1 MTGWDSHAKAEARPA
16 GLKPFKARTLSDKD
30 RTAPFKA
37 ALLAAYALISMAP
50 VFYMVVTAFK
60 LPADTAALPP
70 RFLPGASAPEN
81 SLWFRFTLQNFRRI
95 LSDLETLRYLFN
107 SVFVSLVSTVLSV
120 SIGALA
126 GYGFSRFPFR
136 GGRDAL
142 FFVLS
147 TRMLP
152 PLAVAVPISF
162 MYSRL
167 GLLDTRFGL
176 ILLYTCFNLSFST
189 WMMKAFIDEIPAAYE
204 EAAMLD
210 GHSRLEALLR
220 VVLPQA
226 APGLAATAVFSLISA
241 WNEYAFA
248 LTLTS
253 TDAVTMPVRIHAII
267 GDNSAIPWGP
277 LSAAAA
283 LFLLPIVFF
292 GLMMRK
298 HLIRGVTFGAVKG

>member
-1 MTGWDSHAKAEARPA
+1 MKKKKSSTASVKKTATFEGK
-16 GLKPFKARTLSDKD
+16 TLT
-30 RTAPFKA
+30 RAV
-37 ALLAAYALISMAP
+37 LLAAYALISLSPLVWMMITS
-50 VFYMVVTAFK
+50 VK
-60 LPADTAALPP
+60 LSADTTALPP
-70 RFLPGASAPEN
+70 RFLPGLSAPEN
-81 SLWFRFTLQNFRRI
+81 SFWFRFTLGNFQKV
-95 LSDLETLRYLFN
+95 LADADTLRYFFN
-107 SVFVSLVSTVLSV
+107 SVFISVVSTLASV
-120 SIGALA
+120 VIGTLA

-136 GGRDAL
+136 GSKDGL
-142 FFVLS
+142 FFILS

-176 ILLYTCFNLSFST
+176 ILLYTCFNLSFTT
-189 WMMKAFIDEIPAAYE
+189 WMMKAVLDDIPKAYE

-210 GHSRLEALLR
+210 GHSRLEALVK
-220 VVLPQA
+220 VVLPSA
-226 APGLAATAVFSLISA
+226 GPGLAATAVFSLISA

-267 GDNSAIPWGP
+267 GDNSLTPWGS
-277 LSAAAA
+277 LSAASV
-283 LFLLPIVFF
+283 LFLIPIVFF

-298 HLIRGVTFGAVKG
+298 HLVRGVTFGAVKG

>member
-1 MTGWDSHAKAEARPA
+1 MSVQSGSK
-16 GLKPFKARTLSDKD
+16 
-30 RTAPFKA
+30 TAPVRAVF
-37 ALLAAYALISMAP
+37 LAAYAMISLAP
-50 VFYMVVTAFK
+50 VCYMVLTGFK

-70 RFLPGASAPEN
+70 RFLPGLTAPEN
-81 SLWFRFTLQNFRRI
+81 SFWFRFTLGNFQRI
-95 LSDLETLRYLFN
+95 LADAETLRYLFN
-107 SVFVSLVSTVLSV
+107 SVFVSVCSTVLSV
-120 SIGALA
+120 AVGSLA

-167 GLLDTRFGL
+167 GILDTRFGL
-176 ILLYTCFNLSFST
+176 ILLYTCFNLSFTT
-189 WMMKAFIDEIPAAYE
+189 WMMKAFIDEIPTAYE

-226 APGLAATAVFSLISA
+226 APGIAATAVFSLISA

-277 LSAAAA
+277 LSAAAS

-292 GLMMRK
+292 GLAMRK

>member
-1 MTGWDSHAKAEARPA
+1 MSPRTGRSEA
-16 GLKPFKARTLSDKD
+16 G
-30 RTAPFKA
+30 RTAPLKA
-37 ALLAAYALISMAP
+37 ILLAAYAMISLAP
-50 VFYMVVTAFK
+50 VLYLVLTAFK

-70 RFLPGASAPEN
+70 RFLPGASAPED
-81 SLWFRFTLQNFRRI
+81 SFWFRFTLQNFHRVFA
-95 LSDLETLRYLFN
+95 DAQTLLYLFN
-107 SVFVSLVSTVLSV
+107 SVFISVCSTLLSV
-120 SIGALA
+120 VVGSLA

-176 ILLYTCFNLSFST
+176 ILLYTCFNLSFTT
-189 WMMKAFIDEIPAAYE
+189 WMMKAFIDEIPTAYE

-210 GHSRLEALLR
+210 GHTRLEALLR

-226 APGLAATAVFSLISA
+226 APGIAATAVFSLISA

-267 GDNSAIPWGP
+267 GDSGTVPWGP
-277 LSAAAA
+277 LAAAA
-283 LFLLPIVFF
+283 TLFLLPIVFF

-298 HLIRGVTFGAVKG
+298 HLVRGATFGAVKG

>member
-1 MTGWDSHAKAEARPA
+1 MRADGAE
-16 GLKPFKARTLSDKD
+16 T
-30 RTAPFKA
+30 KA
-37 ALLAAYALISMAP
+37 APVRALLLAAYAMISLAP
-50 VFYMVVTAFK
+50 IAYMVLTAFK

-70 RFLPGASAPEN
+70 RFLPGLSAPEN
-81 SLWFRFTLQNFRRI
+81 SFWFRFSLGNFARI
-95 LSDLETLRYLFN
+95 LADAETLRYLFN
-107 SVFVSLVSTVLSV
+107 SVFISVCSTALSV
-120 SIGALA
+120 AVGSLA

-176 ILLYTCFNLSFST
+176 ILLYTCFNLSFTT
-189 WMMKAFIDEIPAAYE
+189 WMMKAFIDEIPTAYE

-210 GHSRLEALLR
+210 GHSRLEALWR

-226 APGLAATAVFSLISA
+226 MPGIAATAVFSLISA

-267 GDNSAIPWGP
+267 GDNSSIPWGP
-277 LSAAAA
+277 LSAAAV

-292 GLMMRK
+292 GLAMRK

>member
-1 MTGWDSHAKAEARPA
+1 VSGTA
-16 GLKPFKARTLSDKD
+16 GS
-30 RTAPFKA
+30 RTAPVRAVF
-37 ALLAAYALISMAP
+37 LAAYAMISLAP
-50 VFYMVVTAFK
+50 VFYMILTGFK

-70 RFLPGASAPEN
+70 RFLPGLSAPEN
-81 SLWFRFTLQNFRRI
+81 SFWFRFTLGNFRHI
-95 LSDLETLRYLFN
+95 LADAETLRYLFN
-107 SVFVSLVSTVLSV
+107 SVFVSVCSTVLSV
-120 SIGALA
+120 AVGSLA

-167 GLLDTRFGL
+167 GILDTRFGL
-176 ILLYTCFNLSFST
+176 ILLYTCFNLSFTT
-189 WMMKAFIDEIPAAYE
+189 WMMKAFIDEIPTAYE

-226 APGLAATAVFSLISA
+226 APGIAATAVFSLISA

-277 LSAAAA
+277 LAAAA
-283 LFLLPIVFF
+283 TLFLMPIVVF
-292 GLMMRK
+292 GLMMRR
-298 HLIRGVTFGAVKG
+298 HLVRGVTFGAVKG

>member
-1 MTGWDSHAKAEARPA
+1 MSR
-16 GLKPFKARTLSDKD
+16 ARTEGGAW
-30 RTAPFKA
+30 APLKA
-37 ALLAAYALISMAP
+37 ALLAAYALISLAP
-50 VFYMVVTAFK
+50 IAYLVVTAFK

-70 RFLPGASAPEN
+70 RFLPGAAAPED
-81 SLWFRFTLQNFRRI
+81 SFWFRFTLQNFRRV
-95 LSDLETLRYLFN
+95 LSDDGTLLYFCN
-107 SVFVSLVSTVLSV
+107 SLFVSVCSTVLSV
-120 SIGALA
+120 AAGALA

-136 GGRDAL
+136 GSRDAL

-167 GLLDTRFGL
+167 GILDTRFGL
-176 ILLYTCFNLSFST
+176 VLLYTCFNLSFAT

-204 EAAMLD
+204 EAALLD
-210 GHSRLEALLR
+210 GHTRREAFLR

-267 GDNSAIPWGP
+267 GDSGSVPWGP
-277 LSAAAA
+277 LAAAAA
-283 LFLLPIVFF
+283 LFLLPIAFF
-292 GLMMRK
+292 GLIMRK
-298 HLIRGVTFGAVKG
+298 HLVRGATFGAVKG

>member
-1 MTGWDSHAKAEARPA
+1 MSRAA
-16 GLKPFKARTLSDKD
+16 GTEGGAW
-30 RTAPFKA
+30 APLKA
-37 ALLAAYALISMAP
+37 ALLAAYALVSLAP
-50 VFYMVVTAFK
+50 IAYLVLTAFK
-60 LPADTAALPP
+60 LPADTAAVPP
-70 RFLPGASAPEN
+70 RFLPGASAPED
-81 SLWFRFTLQNFRRI
+81 SFWFRFTLVNFRRV
-95 LSDLETLRYLFN
+95 LADGGTLLYFFN
-107 SVFVSLVSTVLSV
+107 SVFISACSTVLSV
-120 SIGALA
+120 AAGSLA

-142 FFVLS
+142 FFVLA

-167 GLLDTRFGL
+167 GILDTSFGL
-176 ILLYTCFNLSFST
+176 ILLYTCFNLSFAT

-210 GHSRLEALLR
+210 GHTRLEALLR
-220 VVLPQA
+220 VVMPQA
-226 APGLAATAVFSLISA
+226 VPGLAATAVFSLISA

-253 TDAVTMPVRIHAII
+253 TDAVTMPVRIHSII
-267 GDNSAIPWGP
+267 GDSGALPWGP
-277 LSAAAA
+277 LAAAA
-283 LFLLPIVFF
+283 TLFLAPIVFF

-298 HLIRGVTFGAVKG
+298 HLVRGATFGAVKG

>member
-1 MTGWDSHAKAEARPA
+1 MNAKPGPGGATQEGALESRAVGPRSA
-16 GLKPFKARTLSDKD
+16 V
-30 RTAPFKA
+30 A
-37 ALLAAYALISMAP
+37 AASPLRVVVLLAYAILSLSP
-50 VFYMVVTAFK
+50 VIYMVLTAFK

-70 RFLPGASAPEN
+70 RILPGPAAPEGTF
-81 SLWFRFTLQNFRRI
+81 WFRFSLSNFSRI
-95 LSDLETLRYLFN
+95 LSDADTLRYLFN
-107 SVFVSLVSTVLSV
+107 SVFISIVSTAASV
-120 SIGALA
+120 GFGTLA
-126 GYGFSRFPFR
+126 GYGFSRFRFR
-136 GGRDAL
+136 GGKDAL

-189 WMMKAFIDEIPAAYE
+189 WMMKAFIDEIPQAYE

-210 GHSRLEALLR
+210 GYSRLEALFK
-220 VVLPQA
+220 VVLPEA
-226 APGLAATAVFSLISA
+226 APGMAATAVFCLISA

-267 GDNSAIPWGP
+267 GDLSMVPWGP
-277 LSAAAA
+277 LAAASV
-283 LFLLPIVFF
+283 LFLMPMVFF
-292 GLMMRK
+292 GLLMRK
-298 HLIRGVTFGAVKG
+298 HLVRGVTFGAVKG

>member
-1 MTGWDSHAKAEARPA
+1 MSGRPGSPA
-16 GLKPFKARTLSDKD
+16 
-30 RTAPFKA
+30 APLRA
-37 ALLAAYALISMAP
+37 VLLAAYAMVSLAP
-50 VFYMVVTAFK
+50 VFYMVVTGFK

-70 RFLPGASAPEN
+70 RFLPGLSAPEN
-81 SLWFRFTLQNFRRI
+81 SLWFRFTLDNFRRI
-95 LSDLETLRYLFN
+95 LSDAETLRYLFN
-107 SVFVSLVSTVLSV
+107 SAFISACSTVLSV
-120 SIGALA
+120 AVGSLA

-152 PLAVAVPISF
+152 PMAVAVPISF

-167 GLLDTRFGL
+167 GILDTRFGL
-176 ILLYTCFNLSFST
+176 ILLYTCFNLSFTT
-189 WMMKAFIDEIPAAYE
+189 WMMKAFIDEIPTAYE

-226 APGLAATAVFSLISA
+226 APGIAATAVFSLISA

-267 GDNSAIPWGP
+267 GDNGVIPWGP
-277 LSAAAA
+277 LAAAA
-283 LFLLPIVFF
+283 TLFLLPIVVF
-292 GLMMRK
+292 GLLMRR
-298 HLIRGVTFGAVKG
+298 HLVRGATFGAVKG

>member
-1 MTGWDSHAKAEARPA
+1 VKR
-16 GLKPFKARTLSDKD
+16 D
-30 RTAPFKA
+30 RLGQGRWSESKA
-37 ALLAAYALISMAP
+37 APVRALLLAAYAMISLAP
-50 VFYMVVTAFK
+50 VAYMLLTAFK
-60 LPADTAALPP
+60 VPADTAAVPP
-70 RFLPGASAPEN
+70 RFLPGFSAPED
-81 SLWFRFTLQNFRRI
+81 SFWFRFTLANFQRV
-95 LSDLETLRYLFN
+95 LDDAQTLRYFFN
-107 SVFVSLVSTVLSV
+107 SVFISVCSTALSV
-120 SIGALA
+120 AVGSLA

-176 ILLYTCFNLSFST
+176 ILLYTCFNLSFAT
-189 WMMKAFIDEIPAAYE
+189 WMMKAFIDGIPAAYE

-210 GHSRLEALLR
+210 GHSRWEAMRR

-226 APGLAATAVFSLISA
+226 MPGIAATAVFSLISS

-277 LSAAAA
+277 MSAAAT

-292 GLMMRK
+292 GLAMRK
-298 HLIRGVTFGAVKG
+298 HLIRGATFGAVKG

>member
-1 MTGWDSHAKAEARPA
+1 MSGPARSEAGA
-16 GLKPFKARTLSDKD
+16 
-30 RTAPFKA
+30 TAPLKA
-37 ALLAAYALISMAP
+37 VLLAGYALISLAP
-50 VFYMVVTAFK
+50 VAYLVLTAFK
-60 LPADTAALPP
+60 VPADTAALPP
-70 RFLPGASAPEN
+70 RFLPGASAPED
-81 SLWFRFTLQNFRRI
+81 SFWFRFTLANFRRV
-95 LSDLETLRYLFN
+95 LSDADTLLYFFN
-107 SVFVSLVSTVLSV
+107 SVFVAVCSTALSV
-120 SIGALA
+120 AAGSLA

-167 GLLDTRFGL
+167 GILDTRFGL
-176 ILLYTCFNLSFST
+176 ILLYTCFNLSFAT

-210 GHSRLEALLR
+210 GHTRLEALVK

-226 APGLAATAVFSLISA
+226 APGIAATAVFSLISA

-267 GDNSAIPWGP
+267 GDSSIVPWGP
-277 LSAAAA
+277 LAAAST

-292 GLMMRK
+292 GLLMRK
-298 HLIRGVTFGAVKG
+298 HLVRGATFGAVKG

>member
-1 MTGWDSHAKAEARPA
+1 MSRAS
-16 GLKPFKARTLSDKD
+16 RTEGGAFQSEGGAW
-30 RTAPFKA
+30 APLKA
-37 ALLAAYALISMAP
+37 ALLAAYALISLAP
-50 VFYMVVTAFK
+50 IVYLVLTAFK
-60 LPADTAALPP
+60 LPTDAAALPP
-70 RFLPGASAPEN
+70 RFLPGASAPED
-81 SLWFRFTLQNFRRI
+81 SYWFRFTLLNFRRV
-95 LSDLETLRYLFN
+95 LADGGTLLYFFN
-107 SVFVSLVSTVLSV
+107 SVFVSVCSTVLSV
-120 SIGALA
+120 AAGSLA

-142 FFVLS
+142 FFVLA

-167 GLLDTRFGL
+167 GILDTRFGL
-176 ILLYTCFNLSFST
+176 ILLYTCFNLSFTT

-210 GHSRLEALLR
+210 GHTRLEALLR

-253 TDAVTMPVRIHAII
+253 TDAVTMPVRIHSLT
-267 GDNSAIPWGP
+267 GDTGTVPWGP
-277 LSAAAA
+277 LAAAA
-283 LFLLPIVFF
+283 TLFLVPIVFF

-298 HLIRGVTFGAVKG
+298 HLVRGATFGAVKG

>member
-1 MTGWDSHAKAEARPA
+1 VKKHRTERAE
-16 GLKPFKARTLSDKD
+16 SQV
-30 RTAPFKA
+30 APMRAFLRA
-37 ALLAAYALISMAP
+37 LLLAAYAMISLAP
-50 VFYMVVTAFK
+50 VAYLILTAFK
-60 LPADTAALPP
+60 LPADTAAVPP
-70 RFLPGASAPEN
+70 RFLPGFSAPEN
-81 SLWFRFTLQNFRRI
+81 SFWFRCTLANFQRI
-95 LSDLETLRYLFN
+95 LADAQTLRYLFN
-107 SVFVSLVSTVLSV
+107 SVFISLCSTALSV
-120 SIGALA
+120 AVGSLA

-167 GLLDTRFGL
+167 GVLDTRFGL
-176 ILLYTCFNLSFST
+176 ILLYTCFNLSFTT
-189 WMMKAFIDEIPAAYE
+189 WMMKAFIDEIPTAYE

-210 GHSRLEALLR
+210 GHSRLEAMLR

-226 APGLAATAVFSLISA
+226 LPGIAATAVFSLISA

-267 GDNSAIPWGP
+267 GDNSSIPWGP
-277 LSAAAA
+277 LAAAA
-283 LFLLPIVFF
+283 TLFLLPIVVF
-292 GLMMRK
+292 GLLLRK
-298 HLIRGVTFGAVKG
+298 HLVRGVTFGAVKG

>member
-1 MTGWDSHAKAEARPA
+1 MMGRLTGARNEKGA
-16 GLKPFKARTLSDKD
+16 N
-30 RTAPFKA
+30 APVRA
-37 ALLAAYALISMAP
+37 MLLAAYALISLAP
-50 VFYMVVTAFK
+50 VLYMVITAFK
-60 LPADTAALPP
+60 LSADSAALPP
-70 RFLPGASAPEN
+70 RFLPGLSAPEN
-81 SLWFRFTLQNFRRI
+81 SLWFRFTLGNFQRI
-95 LSDLETLRYLFN
+95 LSDSETLRYLFN
-107 SVFVSLVSTVLSV
+107 SVFISLVSTALSV
-120 SIGALA
+120 IVGSLA

-136 GGRDAL
+136 GSRDAL
-142 FFVLS
+142 FFILS

-152 PLAVAVPISF
+152 PLALAVPISF

-176 ILLYTCFNLSFST
+176 ILLYTCFNLSFCT

-210 GHSRLEALLR
+210 GHSRLEAFFR

-226 APGLAATAVFSLISA
+226 GPGIAATAVFSLISA

-248 LTLTS
+248 LTLTN

-267 GDNSAIPWGP
+267 GDNSTIPWGP
-277 LSAAAA
+277 LAAAST

-292 GLMMRK
+292 GLMMRQ
-298 HLIRGVTFGAVKG
+298 HLVRGVTFGAVKG

>member
-1 MTGWDSHAKAEARPA
+1 MTVPSAPFRIVLLSFYALA
-16 GLKPFKARTLSDKD
+16 GL
-30 RTAPFKA
+30 
-37 ALLAAYALISMAP
+37 AP
-50 VFYMVVTAFK
+50 VAWLLLTSIK

-70 RFLPGASAPEN
+70 RLLPGASAPEN
-81 SLWFRFTLQNFRRI
+81 SLWFRFTLDNFGAV
-95 LSDLETLRYLFN
+95 LSDAETLSYLFN
-107 SVFVSLVSTVLSV
+107 SVLVAFASTALSV
-120 SIGALA
+120 LFGALA

-136 GGRDAL
+136 GGRSAL

-176 ILLYTCFNLSFST
+176 ILLYTVFNLSFST
-189 WMMKAFIDEIPAAYE
+189 WLMKAFIDEIPRAYE

-210 GHSRLEALLR
+210 GYSRLEALFR

-226 APGLAATAVFSLISA
+226 APGLAATSVFCLISS

-253 TDAVTMPVRIHAII
+253 TDAVTMPVRIHAISGNMGI
-267 GDNSAIPWGP
+267 IPWGP
-277 LSAAAA
+277 LAAAA
-283 LFLLPIVFF
+283 VLFLLPMILF
-292 GLMMRK
+292 GLFMRR
-298 HLIRGVTFGAVKG
+298 HLVRGVTFGTVKG

>member
-1 MTGWDSHAKAEARPA
+1 V
-16 GLKPFKARTLSDKD
+16 
-30 RTAPFKA
+30 
-37 ALLAAYALISMAP
+37 I
-50 VFYMVVTAFK
+50 TAFK
-60 LPADTAALPP
+60 LPTDTAALPP
-70 RFLPGASAPEN
+70 RFLPGASAPED
-81 SLWFRFTLQNFRRI
+81 SFWFRFTLENFRRV
-95 LSDLETLRYLFN
+95 LSDAGTLLYFFN
-107 SVFVSLVSTVLSV
+107 SLFVSVCSTALSV
-120 SIGALA
+120 AAGALA

-136 GGRDAL
+136 GSRDAL

-162 MYSRL
+162 MYSRI
-167 GLLDTRFGL
+167 GILDTRFGL
-176 ILLYTCFNLSFST
+176 ILLYTCFNLSFAT

-210 GHSRLEALLR
+210 GHSRLEALVR

-253 TDAVTMPVRIHAII
+253 TDAVTMPVRIHSII
-267 GDNSAIPWGP
+267 GDSGTVPWAP
-277 LSAAAA
+277 LAAAA
-283 LFLLPIVFF
+283 TLFLLPIVFF

-298 HLIRGVTFGAVKG
+298 HLVRGATFGAVKG

>member
-1 MTGWDSHAKAEARPA
+1 VSRLRYPRI
-16 GLKPFKARTLSDKD
+16 F
-30 RTAPFKA
+30 
-37 ALLAAYALISMAP
+37 LLMVYALISLSP
-50 VFYMVVTAFK
+50 VIYMLLTAFK

-70 RFLPGASAPEN
+70 RILPGPAAPEN
-81 SLWFRFTLQNFRRI
+81 TFWFRFTLSNFQRI
-95 LSDLETLRYLFN
+95 LSDADTLRYLFN
-107 SVFVSLVSTVLSV
+107 SVFISAVSTFASV
-120 SIGALA
+120 AFGTLA
-126 GYGFSRFPFR
+126 GYGFSRFRFR
-136 GGRDAL
+136 GGKDAL

-189 WMMKAFIDEIPAAYE
+189 WMMKAFIDEIPSAYE

-210 GHSRLEALLR
+210 GYSRLQALFK
-220 VVLPQA
+220 VVIPEA
-226 APGLAATAVFSLISA
+226 APGMAATAVFCLISA

-267 GDNSAIPWGP
+267 GDLSMVPWGP
-277 LSAAAA
+277 LAAASV
-283 LFLLPIVFF
+283 LFLMPMVFF
-292 GLMMRK
+292 GLLMRK
-298 HLIRGVTFGAVKG
+298 HLVRGVTFGAVKG

>member
-1 MTGWDSHAKAEARPA
+1 MKALPAKPRVHV
-16 GLKPFKARTLSDKD
+16 D
-30 RTAPFKA
+30 RTAPVRA
-37 ALLAAYALISMAP
+37 ALLAGFALISLAP
-50 VFYMVVTAFK
+50 VLYMVLTAFK

-81 SLWFRFTLQNFRRI
+81 SLWFRFTLRNFHRV
-95 LSDLETLRYLFN
+95 LADLGTLRYLFN
-107 SVFVSLVSTVLSV
+107 SVFISVMSTALSV
-120 SIGALA
+120 AIGSLA

-136 GGRDAL
+136 GSRDAI

-162 MYSRL
+162 MYSRM

-189 WMMKAFIDEIPAAYE
+189 WMMKAFIDEIPVAFE

-210 GHSRLEALLR
+210 GHSRFEVLWR

-226 APGLAATAVFSLISA
+226 VPGLAATGVFALISS

-277 LSAAAA
+277 LSAAAV
-283 LFLLPIVFF
+283 LFLAPIVCF
-292 GLMMRK
+292 GLLMRK
-298 HLIRGVTFGAVKG
+298 HLVRGMSFGTVKG

>member
-1 MTGWDSHAKAEARPA
+1 M
-16 GLKPFKARTLSDKD
+16 
-30 RTAPFKA
+30 
-37 ALLAAYALISMAP
+37 LLAAYALLSLAP
-50 VFYMVVTAFK
+50 VVYLVITAFK
-60 LPADTAALPP
+60 VPADTAALPP
-70 RFLPGASAPEN
+70 RFIPGASAPED
-81 SLWFRFTLQNFRRI
+81 SFVFRFTLQNFGRI
-95 LSDLETLRYLFN
+95 LSDAQTLLYLFN
-107 SVFVSLVSTVLSV
+107 SVFIAVCSTALSV
-120 SIGALA
+120 AVGSLA

-136 GGRDAL
+136 GSRDAL

-176 ILLYTCFNLSFST
+176 ILLYTCFNLSFTT
-189 WMMKAFIDEIPAAYE
+189 WMMKAFIDEIPRAYE

-210 GHSRLEALLR
+210 GHSRLEALRR

-226 APGLAATAVFSLISA
+226 APGIAATAVFSLISA

-267 GDNSAIPWGP
+267 GDSGTVPWGP
-277 LSAAAA
+277 LAAASL

-298 HLIRGVTFGAVKG
+298 HLVRGATFGAVKG

>member
-1 MTGWDSHAKAEARPA
+1 MIGRLSGARPE
-16 GLKPFKARTLSDKD
+16 
-30 RTAPFKA
+30 TASA
-37 ALLAAYALISMAP
+37 APVRGMMLAAYALISLAP

-60 LPADTAALPP
+60 LSADSAALPP
-70 RFLPGASAPEN
+70 RFLPGLSAPEN
-81 SLWFRFTLQNFRRI
+81 SLWFRFTLGNFQRI
-95 LSDLETLRYLFN
+95 LSDSETLRYLFN
-107 SVFVSLVSTVLSV
+107 SVFISLVSTALSV
-120 SIGALA
+120 IIGTLA

-136 GGRDAL
+136 GSRDAL

-162 MYSRL
+162 MYSRM

-176 ILLYTCFNLSFST
+176 ILLYTCFNLSFCT

-210 GHSRLEALLR
+210 GHSRLEAFLR

-226 APGLAATAVFSLISA
+226 GPGIAATAVFSLISA

-277 LSAAAA
+277 LAAAST

-298 HLIRGVTFGAVKG
+298 HLVRGVTFGAVKG

>member
-1 MTGWDSHAKAEARPA
+1 MSPRT
-16 GLKPFKARTLSDKD
+16 ARTEAGA
-30 RTAPFKA
+30 TAPLKA
-37 ALLAAYALISMAP
+37 VLLAGYAMISLAP
-50 VFYMVVTAFK
+50 VIYLIITAFK

-70 RFLPGASAPEN
+70 RFLPGAAAPED
-81 SLWFRFTLQNFRRI
+81 SFWFRFTLVNFHRV
-95 LSDLETLRYLFN
+95 LSDAQTLLYLFN
-107 SVFVSLVSTVLSV
+107 SVFIAVCSTVLSV
-120 SIGALA
+120 AVGSFA

-176 ILLYTCFNLSFST
+176 ILLYTCFNLSFTT

-210 GHSRLEALLR
+210 GHTRLEALLR

-226 APGLAATAVFSLISA
+226 APGIAATAVFSLISS

-277 LSAAAA
+277 LSAAAT

-292 GLMMRK
+292 GLVMRK
-298 HLIRGVTFGAVKG
+298 HLIRGMTFGTVKG

>member
-1 MTGWDSHAKAEARPA
+1 MKKPSVVEAA
-16 GLKPFKARTLSDKD
+16 SPFRLIIL
-30 RTAPFKA
+30 F
-37 ALLAAYALISMAP
+37 AYALISLSP
-50 VFYMVVTAFK
+50 VIWMLLTAFK

-70 RFLPGASAPEN
+70 RLLPGFSAPEG
-81 SLWFRFTLQNFRRI
+81 SLWFRFSFANFQRI
-95 LSDLETLRYLFN
+95 FSDSDTLRYLFN
-107 SVFVSLVSTVLSV
+107 SIFISLVSTLASV
-120 SIGALA
+120 AIGTFA
-126 GYGFSRFPFR
+126 GYGFSRFSFR
-136 GGRDAL
+136 GRKDAL

-189 WMMKAFIDEIPAAYE
+189 WMMKAFIDDIPSAYE

-210 GHSRLEALLR
+210 GYSRLQAFFK
-220 VVLPQA
+220 VVLPEA
-226 APGLAATAVFSLISA
+226 VPGMAATAVFCLISA

-253 TDAVTMPVRIHAII
+253 TDAVTMPVRIHGIV
-267 GDNSAIPWGP
+267 GDLSQIPWGP
-277 LSAAAA
+277 LAAASV
-283 LFLLPIVFF
+283 LFLLPMVFF
-292 GLMMRK
+292 GLLMRK
-298 HLIRGVTFGAVKG
+298 HLLRGVTFGAVKG

>member
-1 MTGWDSHAKAEARPA
+1 MKDAAAPKPRSEAGA
-16 GLKPFKARTLSDKD
+16 Y
-30 RTAPFKA
+30 APLKA
-37 ALLAAYALISMAP
+37 ALLAAYALISLAP
-50 VFYMVVTAFK
+50 VFYLAVTAFK

-70 RFLPGASAPEN
+70 RFLPGLSAPED
-81 SLWFRFTLQNFRRI
+81 SFWFRFTLQNFRRV
-95 LSDLETLRYLFN
+95 LSDSETLLYLFN
-107 SVFVSLVSTVLSV
+107 SVFIAGCSTVLSV
-120 SIGALA
+120 AAGSLA

-136 GGRDAL
+136 GSRDAL

-167 GLLDTRFGL
+167 GVLDTRFGL
-176 ILLYTCFNLSFST
+176 IVLYTCFNLSFAT
-189 WMMKAFIDEIPAAYE
+189 WMMKAFIDEIPRAYE

-210 GHSRLEALLR
+210 GHTRLEALWR

-226 APGLAATAVFSLISA
+226 GPGLAATAVFSLISA

-267 GDNSAIPWGP
+267 GDSGSVPWGP
-277 LSAAAA
+277 LAAASV

-292 GLMMRK
+292 GLLMRK
-298 HLIRGVTFGAVKG
+298 HLVRGATFGAVKG

>member
-1 MTGWDSHAKAEARPA
+1 VIGRPES
-16 GLKPFKARTLSDKD
+16 RS
-30 RTAPFKA
+30 APIRA
-37 ALLAAYALISMAP
+37 ALLAAYALISLAP
-50 VFYMVVTAFK
+50 VFYMIVTGFK

-70 RFLPGASAPEN
+70 RLLPGLAAPDN
-81 SLWFRFTLQNFRRI
+81 TLWFRFTLGNFKRI
-95 LSDLETLRYLFN
+95 LSDSEILLYLFN
-107 SVFVSLVSTVLSV
+107 SVFVAVCSTALSV
-120 SIGALA
+120 AVGSLA

-136 GGRDAL
+136 ASRDAL

-167 GLLDTRFGL
+167 GILDTRFGL
-176 ILLYTCFNLSFST
+176 ILLYTCFNLSFAT
-189 WMMKAFIDEIPAAYE
+189 WMMKAFIDEIPTAYE

-226 APGLAATAVFSLISA
+226 APGIAATAVFSLISS

-277 LSAAAA
+277 LAAAA
-283 LFLLPIVFF
+283 TLFLLPIVFF
-292 GLMMRK
+292 GLAMRK